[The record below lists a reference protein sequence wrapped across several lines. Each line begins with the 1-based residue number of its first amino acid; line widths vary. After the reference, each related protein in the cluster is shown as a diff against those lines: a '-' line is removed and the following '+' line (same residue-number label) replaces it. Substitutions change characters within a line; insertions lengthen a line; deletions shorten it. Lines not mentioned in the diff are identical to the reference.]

1 MARNIEIKAKAKD
14 LERLAKRAADLA
26 DSGPEIVRQE
36 DTFFRCPDGR
46 LKLRA
51 FPDGTGQLIYYRR
64 PDAAGAKTSEY
75 VVVPAANV
83 GRLGQALS
91 AALGVQGLVRKTR
104 TVYFVGHTR
113 IHLDDVDGLGEFIEL
128 EVVLGPNESPEAGAA
143 VAERLMNELEIEP
156 GDLIECSYVDLLTGD
171 LEEQT

>member
-1 MARNIEIKAKAKD
+1 M
-14 LERLAKRAADLA
+14 
-26 DSGPEIVRQE
+26 
-36 DTFFRCPDGR
+36 
-46 LKLRA
+46 
-51 FPDGTGQLIYYRR
+51 
-64 PDAAGAKTSEY
+64 
-75 VVVPAANV
+75 